1 MTITKKIKDKY
12 LYIPIIILLF
22 FFIYEI
28 ILYYQ
33 IVSLYP
39 IRVVGDV
46 NTYMMK
52 VHLLANYGFHNLVP
66 FTYNGILT
74 LRAYPP
80 GWAFFTLPF
89 LLIIKDTL
97 LANFISLLSIFILSL
112 IAIYII
118 CKKEKNSK
126 IKALAFFLLLFANPF
141 LLDSILH
148 IGRSS
153 IAFAWMVFL
162 WFFALINYYKNKDID
177 LKFIILFTIAYT
189 ILILT
194 HIYLLIIGS
203 IITFSFLLTKLD
215 KNYIKTIIS
224 LAIPAII
231 GLIITSFWWIPFS
244 KAMSVKEQLWSIEV
258 EATGNV
264 IGSFFSYN
272 TVSIIIFLGVI
283 LFYLINQKP
292 KDKFTYP
299 LITLALL
306 IITRLIIF
314 IPILKELPFNIYTT
328 FFIFLSIFYFF
339 KIDFSIIK
347 KSHRKIIYI
356 ILILLPFI
364 FGIILFGKYYDFTME
379 YRPPE
384 FRNNPELD
392 GISAYE
398 QTDLDKDVFSILK
411 ETNNKFII
419 LNHSS
424 QRKLYNTYSV
434 YSIIKHNKQPILGTH
449 PWDALDQSVIGKLDN
464 LYASFDNKD
473 CKDIINI
480 SKDLE
485 IKEIISLNDGCKLL
499 KQCNLKLQTENER
512 ACLFNI

>member
-1 MTITKKIKDKY
+1 MINRRLNDKY
-12 LYIPIIILLF
+12 LYIPIIALLF
-22 FFIYEI
+22 LFIYEI
-28 ILYYQ
+28 IQYYQ
-33 IVSLYP
+33 IVILYP
-39 IRVVGDV
+39 IRVAGDL
-46 NTYMMK
+46 NTYIMK
-52 VHLLANYGFHNLVP
+52 LYLLANYGFHKSVP
-66 FTYNGILT
+66 FIYNGIIT

-80 GWAFFTLPF
+80 GWAFFTLPIF
-89 LLIIKDTL
+89 NITKDVL
-97 LANFISLLSIFILSL
+97 SANFISIIIIYILSF
-112 IAIYII
+112 IAIYFI

-126 IKALAFFLLLFANPF
+126 TKAVAFFLLLFANPF
-141 LLDSILH
+141 MLDEILH

-153 IAFAWMVFL
+153 IAFGWMIFL
-162 WFFALINYYKNKDID
+162 WFFALINYYKDRDID
-177 LKFIILFTIAYT
+177 LKFMTLFTILYS
-189 ILILT
+189 ILILS
-194 HIYLLIIGS
+194 HIYIFIIGS
-203 IITFSFLLTKLD
+203 IITFSFLLTKLN
-215 KNYIKTIIS
+215 KNYVKTTMS

-231 GLIITSFWWIPFS
+231 GLAITSFWWIPFS
-244 KAMSVKEQLWSIEV
+244 RAMGVKKQLWSIEV
-258 EATGNV
+258 ETLSNMT
-264 IGSFFSYN
+264 GSFFSYN
-272 TVSIIIFLGVI
+272 TISIIIFLGVI
-283 LFYLINQKP
+283 TFYIMKNKENNSI
-292 KDKFTYP
+292 FIYP

-398 QTDLDKDVFSILK
+398 QTDLDKDIFSILK

-499 KQCNLKLQTENER
+499 KQCNLKLQAENER